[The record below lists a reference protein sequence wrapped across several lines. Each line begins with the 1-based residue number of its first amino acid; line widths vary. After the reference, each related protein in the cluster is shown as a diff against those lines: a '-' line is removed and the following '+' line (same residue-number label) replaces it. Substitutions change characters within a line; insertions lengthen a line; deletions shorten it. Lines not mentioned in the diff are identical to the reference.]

1 MATVTTTGETAGLNG
16 NGSASSNPLSLRA
29 ADVPQTSKNIM
40 ARFWYSCAVFCAAAL
55 LLPLLTQHL
64 ADDRSGEDP
73 EAEEGTAGPSQSL
86 QLGVTFFAIAVMVW
100 TFIAA
105 WFCYNSPLLLSD
117 VSLGR
122 GKQGLEAAQ
131 LDVSRSV
138 LQRVAQGFADFIVEN
153 SKREDRMGCNGEAT
167 TSLRGLDLAKFEE
180 LVAVAPAAAASALYG
195 YKGTTTPTPKEM
207 FTKECSSCSK
217 LSGCA
222 PDVCGGNGDPT
233 TVPQLDAPHLSLFKE
248 LLRDR
253 LVANLMFQFEGGQKL
268 GEGGEGSNWLGGN
281 LRLPSRWFA
290 ASSEPQLSQGVGD
303 ELEKLL
309 WELLWSSGEIL
320 PDESSGALGENRKD
334 DVPFA
339 ASMADHARAIGDKCF
354 KEEQFVAA
362 VHCYE
367 VATLLCP
374 GPSSPFREQLASGH
388 CNCALACLKLRRYGD
403 AISECH
409 AALVLVPSMQLTLKT
424 LHRLA
429 AAHVCLKNSWEAVR
443 CLRNCLD
450 LEPDNVHVQKLLHAV
465 ESSVSSEKE
474 VIEDRSELVWAD
486 LCIQGGRDK
495 ARRRRKKKCGSERDA
510 ERHLDR
516 EAGLWHSV
524 VAQNSK
530 LYIFGGLPSG
540 RDADGADAPGA
551 FGSFGP
557 NQMDNSGGS
566 EEFHVLDLETLEMA
580 AGSKVPQPSYGHTAT
595 VVDNSMLVLGGS
607 VDGVL
612 VYDFL
617 DCKWHS
623 PATAAAGGV
632 GPGRRQGHSATALES
647 LQLCVYGG
655 IELMEQGNGRV
666 CNDAYLLDTESWTW
680 QKLECTGII
689 PAARFG
695 HTATQLPDAS
705 SLLVIGG
712 RDQMTSCRDLVR
724 DHSGLHIL
732 DVAKHAWSEQ
742 TFSGTPPEKVFGHF
756 ACLWTPR
763 SLLLVSGEAIDKPQ
777 APGGVELFLLD
788 LEKWCWSQPGVQGAA
803 PPCRL
808 GMAGAA
814 LGCLGADAVNERR
827 LYLFGGVVL
836 RGEQVVVDKTVYM
849 LETVEAKDAKAAAAA
864 KELDDAPAVELDNE
878 VEQEIT
884 AFPEIPTEL
893 VGDIPTDLPDE
904 GDQNEEVEDEPE
916 LSFEELLEQEKAF
929 FKLQSK
935 KTSFP
940 RSQVAEVR
948 RKDNRQ
954 GKKSGQ
960 KSG

>member
-1 MATVTTTGETAGLNG
+1 
-16 NGSASSNPLSLRA
+16 
-29 ADVPQTSKNIM
+29 
-40 ARFWYSCAVFCAAAL
+40 
-55 LLPLLTQHL
+55 
-64 ADDRSGEDP
+64 
-73 EAEEGTAGPSQSL
+73 
-86 QLGVTFFAIAVMVW
+86 
-100 TFIAA
+100 
-105 WFCYNSPLLLSD
+105 
-117 VSLGR
+117 
-122 GKQGLEAAQ
+122 
-131 LDVSRSV
+131 
-138 LQRVAQGFADFIVEN
+138 
-153 SKREDRMGCNGEAT
+153 MGCNGEAT
-167 TSLRGLDLAKFEE
+167 SSLRGLDLAKFEE

-195 YKGTTTPTPKEM
+195 YKGSTPTPEM

-217 LSGCA
+217 LAGCSCQV
-222 PDVCGGNGDPT
+222 PVSGGNGDPT

-268 GEGGEGSNWLGGN
+268 GEGSEGSSWLGGN

-290 ASSEPQLSQGVGD
+290 ASTEPQLSGVGD

-309 WELLWSSGEIL
+309 WELLWSEDIC
-320 PDESSGALGENRKD
+320 PDESSGALGDRKD

-374 GPSSPFREQLASGH
+374 SGPSSPFREQLASGH

-450 LEPDNVHVQKLLHAV
+450 LEPDNVHVQKLLQAV
-465 ESSVSSEKE
+465 ESSASLEKE

-486 LCIQGGRDK
+486 LCIQGRDK
-495 ARRRRKKKCGSERDA
+495 ARRRRKKKCGERDA

-530 LYIFGGLPSG
+530 LYVFGGLPSG

-557 NQMDNSGGS
+557 NQMETSGGS
-566 EEFHVLDLETLEMA
+566 EEFHALDLETLEMA
-580 AGSKVPQPSYGHTAT
+580 AGSKAPQPSYCHTAT

-617 DCKWHS
+617 DSKWRS
-623 PATAAAGGV
+623 PETTGTGGGTGA
-632 GPGRRQGHSATALES
+632 GPGRRQGHSATALQR
-647 LQLCVYGG
+647 QLCVYGG

-666 CNDAYLLDTESWTW
+666 CNDAYLLDTESWAW
-680 QKLECTGII
+680 QKLDCTGII
-689 PAARFG
+689 PPARFG

-705 SLLVIGG
+705 LLVVGG

-724 DHSGLHIL
+724 DHSGLHVL
-732 DVAKHAWSEQ
+732 DVEKHAWSEQ
-742 TFSGTPPEKVFGHF
+742 TFTGTPPEKVFGHA

-763 SLLLVSGEAIDKPQ
+763 SLLLVSGEANDKPQ
-777 APGGVELFLLD
+777 APGGVELFILD
-788 LEKWCWSQPGVQGAA
+788 LEKWCWSHPLVQGAA
-803 PPCRL
+803 PACRL
-808 GMAGAA
+808 GMGGAA
-814 LGCLGADAVNERR
+814 FGCLGEAVNERR

-836 RGEQVVVDKTVYM
+836 RGEQVMVDRTVYM

-864 KELDDAPAVELDNE
+864 KELDDVPAVELDNE
-878 VEQEIT
+878 GEQEIT
-884 AFPEIPTEL
+884 ASPDIPEL